1 MKLWAKI
8 LNILFPNKCISCN
21 KIGKSLCMEC
31 LHKIQRSSENNKS
44 IHSLYSYKNIFIK
57 KLLLEFKYKNRR
69 SIVEDLSPIIVDE
82 LIEILSEKYA
92 FINTENILITGIPM
106 SFKRLKN
113 RSINHSEIIAKEIS
127 RESNKRGSFIKYK
140 QILGKKFETTPQA
153 KIKNKQNRL
162 ENIKGS
168 FYYLGNKKNMSSII
182 IVIDDISTTGAT
194 LFEAKKCLEKNGF
207 KNIILFS
214 IAH

>member
-21 KIGKSLCMEC
+21 KTGKRLCVEC
-31 LHKIQRSSENNKS
+31 LYKIQKSNENNKN
-44 IHSLYSYKNIFIK
+44 IHSLYNYKNIFIK
-57 KLLLEFKYKNRR
+57 KLLLEFKYRNRR
-69 SIVEDLSPIIVDE
+69 SILEDLSPIIVDE

-113 RSINHSEIIAKEIS
+113 RSINHSEIIAKEVSI
-127 RESNKRGSFIKYK
+127 ESNKRGLFIKYK

-168 FYYLGNKKNMSSII
+168 FYYLGNKKDMSSIV